1 MIPSAAR
8 CWRTG
13 FRSAAATE
21 SASTPSFPGT
31 WESPAAGSPVR
42 WHTGDPETDP
52 WEWRMRV
59 LEERDDVAYAK
70 LFFRTSGYIVW
81 PLYPLFYA
89 VRRRGESLEEAYRR
103 GTVSGAAKRIYD
115 VLAASGGVALHD
127 LKLLGRFSKG
137 EKSAFDRA
145 LTDLQSRMFITVCG
159 REQKRDK
166 NGRAYGWSST
176 VFTTVE
182 DFWAVRG
189 KSLGEEE
196 PERAYA
202 VLLGAPAHAPPR
214 PRAVK
219 GGKGPARLNA
229 KRSPARIPPSE
240 RKTKLCIKT
249 QNEALQNFIRKGVN
263 AMKKALSAFLSLL
276 LLAFVFPSP
285 PASAADGVSFTLT
298 VDALE
303 ADAASGRVTA
313 YLSDADAPRVIPAE
327 RFNFRNAS
335 LLIFDA
341 DGRLVERAAIW
352 SPTRTARTAVRSA
365 RSQSRRLPHCIRSR
379 RGRAAEAVL

>member
-1 MIPSAAR
+1 MRLFVPHTKRPDTDRSRCPPAHGRTERSGKSVWQVKYEILIPSAAR

-13 FRSAAATE
+13 YHSAAATA
-21 SASTPSFPGT
+21 SASTPSSPGRGI
-31 WESPAAGSPVR
+31 AADGSPVR

-59 LEERDDVAYAK
+59 LEERDDIAYAK
-70 LFFRTSGYIVW
+70 LFFRTSGYIAW

-115 VLAASGGVALHD
+115 VLAASGGVPLHD

-189 KSLGEEE
+189 RSLGKED

-202 VLLGAPAHAPPR
+202 VLL
-214 PRAVK
+214 
-219 GGKGPARLNA
+219 ARLRTLRPDLEPS
-229 KRSPARIPPSE
+229 RSE
-240 RKTKLCIKT
+240 
-249 QNEALQNFIRKGVN
+249 
-263 AMKKALSAFLSLL
+263 KAL
-276 LLAFVFPSP
+276 
-285 PASAADGVSFTLT
+285 
-298 VDALE
+298 
-303 ADAASGRVTA
+303 
-313 YLSDADAPRVIPAE
+313 
-327 RFNFRNAS
+327 
-335 LLIFDA
+335 
-341 DGRLVERAAIW
+341 
-352 SPTRTARTAVRSA
+352 
-365 RSQSRRLPHCIRSR
+365 
-379 RGRAAEAVL
+379 RG

>member
-1 MIPSAAR
+1 MPAR
-8 CWRTG
+8 ARADG
-13 FRSAAATE
+13 KERKKHMAGEVRDFD
-21 SASTPSFPGT
+21 SFCRALLEDGLSLGSGDGKRFHTIIPGT
-31 WESPAAGSPVR
+31 WESPADGSPVR
-42 WHTGDPETDP
+42 WDTGDPETDP

-59 LEERDDVAYAK
+59 LEERDDIAYAK

-115 VLAASGGVALHD
+115 VLAASGGVPLHD

-189 KSLGEEE
+189 RSLGMED
-196 PERAYA
+196 PEHAYA
-202 VLLGAPAHAPPR
+202 ILL
-214 PRAVK
+214 
-219 GGKGPARLNA
+219 ARL
-229 KRSPARIPPSE
+229 RTLRPDLEPSRAE
-240 RKTKLCIKT
+240 
-249 QNEALQNFIRKGVN
+249 
-263 AMKKALSAFLSLL
+263 KAL
-276 LLAFVFPSP
+276 
-285 PASAADGVSFTLT
+285 
-298 VDALE
+298 
-303 ADAASGRVTA
+303 
-313 YLSDADAPRVIPAE
+313 
-327 RFNFRNAS
+327 
-335 LLIFDA
+335 
-341 DGRLVERAAIW
+341 
-352 SPTRTARTAVRSA
+352 
-365 RSQSRRLPHCIRSR
+365 
-379 RGRAAEAVL
+379 RG